1 MMKKRKPETDS
12 EDTDTTEE
20 DEVGHMP
27 IIAARSKNE
36 LLPNAVAIRPSIRMR
51 SKIRESIRQSKIRP
65 AKFEVQ
71 EAVAKLMMKN
81 SQEQRQIRKI
91 SKMMKARQSVV
102 AVLAISSIILG
113 VIVNELCVAGEYIDH
128 PLTPEEQAAM
138 NDPNRPARKCTYS
151 IAEYV
156 KLLQSF
162 VTAVMLGLIIVQFRL
177 HGQLQCSQEKLV
189 TKSPLDGG
197 KEDPP
202 SSRSKMTTSW
212 KDKVRLYFE
221 LVVNSIH
228 TVPFVYYDF
237 PLQMSGSTFYYR
249 LESILCAV
257 MLLRL
262 YHVWRWVHMKVQF
275 RYFNP
280 EESYLLR
287 DHATVKMFQNS
298 NISFRLLSIKVAIK
312 RHPVEIISALTL
324 SIIVTITYFIRIA
337 EGPAYQKHSTYIWD
351 QMWIVYVTLTTV
363 GYGNIVPVTHFG
375 RFAACIA
382 MAVGPIIVAFITASI
397 TQTLQMSEDEAFIM
411 QKMDHN
417 HLRFKVLNTASKI
430 IQLWWRRKAIV
441 SRTRSSSIRMS
452 IFKNLHR
459 RASEYEI
466 DSKGSEAFEAKKEE
480 LYRQLYFAI
489 EELRRF
495 TKASIPLSVQYEDV
509 NSDKNDVRQSRARS
523 PVAAAPQPSSNS
535 LQPSISK
542 LRLPKRGDVGRNHFD
557 KLESS
562 QDGHGDGADG
572 AYFEKLE
579 KNVEQIKRVLDS
591 VENRLTALEKTK
603 PKSM

>member
-1 MMKKRKPETDS
+1 
-12 EDTDTTEE
+12 
-20 DEVGHMP
+20 
-27 IIAARSKNE
+27 
-36 LLPNAVAIRPSIRMR
+36 
-51 SKIRESIRQSKIRP
+51 
-65 AKFEVQ
+65 
-71 EAVAKLMMKN
+71 
-81 SQEQRQIRKI
+81 
-91 SKMMKARQSVV
+91 
-102 AVLAISSIILG
+102 
-113 VIVNELCVAGEYIDH
+113 
-128 PLTPEEQAAM
+128 
-138 NDPNRPARKCTYS
+138 
-151 IAEYV
+151 
-156 KLLQSF
+156 
-162 VTAVMLGLIIVQFRL
+162 
-177 HGQLQCSQEKLV
+177 
-189 TKSPLDGG
+189 
-197 KEDPP
+197 
-202 SSRSKMTTSW
+202 
-212 KDKVRLYFE
+212 
-221 LVVNSIH
+221 
-228 TVPFVYYDF
+228 
-237 PLQMSGSTFYYR
+237 
-249 LESILCAV
+249 
-257 MLLRL
+257 
-262 YHVWRWVHMKVQF
+262 
-275 RYFNP
+275 
-280 EESYLLR
+280 
-287 DHATVKMFQNS
+287 
-298 NISFRLLSIKVAIK
+298 
-312 RHPVEIISALTL
+312 
-324 SIIVTITYFIRIA
+324 
-337 EGPAYQKHSTYIWD
+337 
-351 QMWIVYVTLTTV
+351 
-363 GYGNIVPVTHFG
+363 
-375 RFAACIA
+375 

-562 QDGHGDGADG
+562 QDGNKVQARDKRLELVSGHGDGADG

-579 KNVEQIKRVLDS
+579 KNVEQVQSTRLACLTHRLSPSDQTS
-591 VENRLTALEKTK
+591 AGLGRESSNGSGENETQIC
-603 PKSM
+603 KSLILLP